1 MFPSME
7 LVNYSTL
14 DDATLLR
21 LIAVSHDE
29 ALSALYDRYSRLVFS
44 LAYHMVGDSQTAE
57 EITQDVFVRVWE
69 KADTYRQEQS
79 KVSTWL
85 TSITRYRS
93 IDVLRRRGVR
103 PELNSVSWAEVPPHA
118 QPVGDNDPEETAE
131 QELESLRIRRAIAA
145 LPPEQQQALGMAF
158 FYGLTHRQ
166 IAELLG
172 DPLGTVKTR
181 IRLGMKK
188 LRELLG
194 E

>member
-1 MFPSME
+1 MD
-7 LVNYSTL
+7 YQTL
-14 DDATLLR
+14 DDETLIR
-21 LIAVSHDE
+21 FIALSQE
-29 ALSALYDRYSRLVFS
+29 GALSALYDRYSRLVFS
-44 LAYHMVGDSQTAE
+44 LAFHMVGDANTAE
-57 EITQDVFVRVWE
+57 EITQDVFFRIWE
-69 KADTYRQEQS
+69 KADTYRVEQS

-103 PELNSVSWAEVPPHA
+103 PEQSSIGWADVPLHS
-118 QPVGDNDPEETAE
+118 QPVSEVDPEEQTE
-131 QELESLRIRRAIAA
+131 QVLESQRVRKAIAV
-145 LPPEQQQALGMAF
+145 LPPEQRQALGMAF
-158 FYGLTHRQ
+158 FYGMTHSQ

-188 LRELLG
+188 LRELLD